1 MVIPTKVPAPD
12 KPGPLA
18 MGLDHEDWDPG
29 RPYSAIKAVQAE
41 RHMESLRGSHMHKA
55 EAQIHTLP
63 PEQV

>member
-18 MGLDHEDWDPG
+18 MGLDHEDCHEDWDPG

-41 RHMESLRGSHMHKA
+41 RQTEKPERKPH
-55 EAQIHTLP
+55 AQS
-63 PEQV
+63 